1 MRQWEGALNS
11 RWPNSA
17 VRSAGAVALLSVG
30 CLSVS
35 EALAQ
40 APQPDGAGLERGVF
54 PAAWLKGGPDCST
67 VSKWQVHAY
76 NPDLYIIRESGCTNY
91 EKPFLYLFFGKDR
104 ALLQDTG
111 AGQNNV
117 GEIVS
122 QTIAEWC
129 KRNGRESIPLVVA
142 HSHGHGDHISGDA
155 QFFGKP
161 ETTVV
166 PLSVEGTQKAY
177 GISQWPVDR
186 GSIDLGGRVL
196 DVIAIPG
203 HQPFSVAFYDRRTG
217 ILLTGDTLY
226 PGRLYVTDAPAFT
239 ASIHRLVDFTR
250 DKPVAHILGCHI
262 EEANT
267 PYLDYPVGTKYQP
280 EEHVLELSHAHL
292 IELNEAL
299 KDMNG
304 HLVRY
309 ALRDFT
315 IWPR

>member
-1 MRQWEGALNS
+1 LNWKWLGTVARLS
-11 RWPNSA
+11 LAA
-17 VRSAGAVALLSVG
+17 VLTVIYAPG
-30 CLSVS
+30 
-35 EALAQ
+35 Q
-40 APQPDGAGLERGVF
+40 ASQPDGARLERGVL
-54 PAAWLKGGPDCST
+54 PARWITGGPDCSA
-67 VSKWQVHAY
+67 VPKWQVHAY
-76 NPDLYIIRESGCTNY
+76 NPDLYIFRESGCTNY

-111 AGQNNV
+111 AGETNV
-117 GEIVS
+117 
-122 QTIAEWC
+122 AEVVNQAITDWC
-129 KRNGRESIPLVVA
+129 RRNGRQSIPLVVG

-155 QFFGKP
+155 QFTGRSNVS
-161 ETTVV
+161 VV
-166 PLSVEGTQKAY
+166 PLSVDGTAKAY
-177 GISQWPVDR
+177 GIVQWPSER

-217 ILLTGDTLY
+217 ILLTGDSLY
-226 PGRLYVTDAPAFT
+226 PGRLYVFDFPAFS
-239 ASIHRLVDFTR
+239 ASIQRLVDFTR

-262 EEANT
+262 EQSKT

-299 KDMNG
+299 KAIQG
-304 HLVRY
+304 RVVRY

-315 IWPR
+315 IWPRDPQ

>member
-1 MRQWEGALNS
+1 MDGLSS
-11 RWPNSA
+11 RWLS
-17 VRSAGAVALLSVG
+17 SAGKAAAAGIVLAGLT
-30 CLSVS
+30 
-35 EALAQ
+35 LAQ
-40 APQPDGAGLERGVF
+40 APEPKGAGLEPGTL
-54 PAAWLKGGPDCST
+54 PSHWITGGPDCAT
-67 VSKWQVHAY
+67 VPKWQIHAY

-117 GEIVS
+117 AEAVDGV
-122 QTIAEWC
+122 IAEWC
-129 KRNGRESIPLVVA
+129 KRNGRTSIPLVVA

-155 QFFGKP
+155 QFKDKP
-161 ETTVV
+161 DVTLIG
-166 PLSVEGTQKAY
+166 LSIEATQKAF
-177 GISQWPVDR
+177 GIANWPTDR

-226 PGRLYVTDAPAFT
+226 PGRLYVSDFPAFT
-239 ASIHRLVDFTR
+239 ASIQRLVDFTR

-262 EEANT
+262 EESNT
-267 PYLDYPVGTKYQP
+267 PFLDYVVGTKYQP
-280 EEHVLELSHAHL
+280 EEHPLELSHAHL
-292 IELNEAL
+292 VELNEAL
-299 KDMNG
+299 KSMNG
-304 HLVRY
+304 HPVRY

-315 IWPR
+315 VWPR

>member
-1 MRQWEGALNS
+1 MEDSLKSIWLK
-11 RWPNSA
+11 SA
-17 VRSAGAVALLSVG
+17 CVFAAAAAFCTGFAQ
-30 CLSVS
+30 
-35 EALAQ
+35 AQ
-40 APQPDGAGLERGVF
+40 APEPDGAGLEQGVL
-54 PAAWLKGGPDCST
+54 PARWITGGPDCSA
-67 VSKWQVHAY
+67 VPKWQVHAY
-76 NPDLYIIRESGCTNY
+76 NPDLYILRESGCTNY

-111 AGQNNV
+111 AGDTNV
-117 GEIVS
+117 AEIVN

-129 KRNGRESIPLVVA
+129 RRSGRSSIPLVVA

-155 QFFGKP
+155 QFTGKP
-161 ETTVV
+161 DVTVI

-177 GISQWPVDR
+177 GIRQWPTDP

-226 PGRLYVTDAPAFT
+226 PGRLYVSDFPAFT
-239 ASIHRLVDFTR
+239 ASTQRLVDFTH
-250 DKPVAHILGCHI
+250 DKPVAHILGCHV
-262 EEANT
+262 EESKT
-267 PYLDYPVGTKYQP
+267 PFLDYPVGTKYQP

-292 IELNEAL
+292 VELNEAL
-299 KDMNG
+299 RSMHN
-304 HLVRY
+304 HPVRY

-315 IWPR
+315 VWPREPQ